1 MLTPETDSRP
11 AADMVTAELLWQ
23 AETAETAS
31 EGEAI
36 LRRMFPALAEP
47 KAEPISGCPGQFRVT
62 IPQAAKDILDTTGA
76 YADIKTD
83 PAFEAA
89 MSIFIERD

>member
-11 AADMVTAELLWQ
+11 AAELVTAELLWQ
-23 AETAETAS
+23 GETAETAS

-36 LRRMFPALAEP
+36 LRRVFPALAEP

-62 IPQAAKDILDTTGA
+62 IPQAAKDILDADGT
-76 YADIKTD
+76 YADVKTD
-83 PAFEAA
+83 PSYEAA